1 MTDDVTDIQVVLRSK
16 GVIHSRLNL
25 VIVPSQF
32 GIDDIIRVTRQ
43 IGRREEGSD
52 LFGNRIDS
60 FIRNDIPGEGLTGR
74 AKRWIRASQW
84 VDDACAGQQLR
95 EVPAQHGWGRY

>member
-25 VIVPSQF
+25 VVVPSQF

-43 IGRREEGSD
+43 IGRREERSNF
-52 LFGNRIDS
+52 FGNRIDAL
-60 FIRNDIPGEGLTGR
+60 IRNDIPGEIGR
-74 AKRWIRASQW
+74 ASCRERVW
-84 VDDACAGQQLR
+84 VGGALSSL
-95 EVPAQHGWGRY
+95 GRTTFAARQCR

>member
-25 VIVPSQF
+25 VIVPSEF

-43 IGRREEGSD
+43 IGRREERSN
-52 LFGNRIDS
+52 LFGNRIDAL
-60 FIRNDIPGEGLTGR
+60 IRNDIPGEGLTGR
-74 AKRWIRASQW
+74 AKGRIRTTQWI
-84 VDDACAGQQLR
+84 DDACAGQQFR

>member
-32 GIDDIIRVTRQ
+32 GIDDIIRVARQ
-43 IGRREEGSD
+43 IGRREERSNF
-52 LFGNRIDS
+52 FGNRIDTC
-60 FIRNDIPGEGLTGR
+60 IRNDIPGEGLTGR
-74 AKRWIRASQW
+74 AKGWIRTTQW
-84 VDDACAGQQLR
+84 IDDACVWQQRR
-95 EVPAQHGWGRY
+95 EVRAQEGWCRY